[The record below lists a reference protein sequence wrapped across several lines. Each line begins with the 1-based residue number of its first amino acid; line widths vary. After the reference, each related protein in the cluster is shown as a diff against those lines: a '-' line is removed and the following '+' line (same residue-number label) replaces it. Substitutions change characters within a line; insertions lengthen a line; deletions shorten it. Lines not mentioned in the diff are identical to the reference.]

1 MGVLREVVEAD
12 LPVFYEHQ
20 RDREA
25 AAMAAFPPR
34 ERDAFMAHWA
44 KTLANDSALT
54 WTVVSDGAVAGNIGC
69 WEDDG
74 RRLVG
79 YWIGRQFWG
88 RGLATQALA
97 ELLDAVDAPAARIR
111 GEEQRRLDPRAREVR
126 VRQGCRAR
134 GRRRDRGAPPGGA
147 GMRTD
152 LSLGLRGSGRELRE
166 CSGVTPEQLVS
177 KRRDAVSI
185 AL

>member
-79 YWIGRQFWG
+79 YWIGREFWG

-97 ELLDAVDAPAARIR
+97 ELLNVVDARPLHAYVAMSNVASIR
-111 GEEQRRLDPRAREVR
+111 VLEKCGFVKVGEH
-126 VRQGCRAR
+126 
-134 GRRRDRGAPPGGA
+134 A
-147 GMRTD
+147 GD
-152 LSLGLRGSGRELRE
+152 DAIEELLLELR
-166 CSGVTPEQLVS
+166 
-177 KRRDAVSI
+177 A
-185 AL
+185 

>member
-54 WTVVSDGAVAGNIGC
+54 WTVVSDGAVVGNIGC

-79 YWIGRQFWG
+79 YWIGREFWG
-88 RGLATQALA
+88 RGLATRALA
-97 ELLDAVDAPAARIR
+97 ELLDVVDARPLHAYVAKRNVASIR
-111 GEEQRRLDPRAREVR
+111 VLEKCGFVTVGEH
-126 VRQGCRAR
+126 
-134 GRRRDRGAPPGGA
+134 A
-147 GMRTD
+147 GD
-152 LSLGLRGSGRELRE
+152 DGIEELLLELR
-166 CSGVTPEQLVS
+166 
-177 KRRDAVSI
+177 A
-185 AL
+185 

>member
-1 MGVLREVVEAD
+1 LREVVEAD

-25 AAMAAFPPR
+25 AAMAAFPSR
-34 ERDAFMAHWA
+34 ERDVFMAHWA

-54 WTVVSDGAVAGNIGC
+54 WAVVSDGAVAGNIGC

-79 YWIGRQFWG
+79 YWIGREFWG

-97 ELLDAVDAPAARIR
+97 ELLDVVDARPLHAYVVKSNVASIR
-111 GEEQRRLDPRAREVR
+111 VLEKCGFVKVGEH
-126 VRQGCRAR
+126 
-134 GRRRDRGAPPGGA
+134 A
-147 GMRTD
+147 GD
-152 LSLGLRGSGRELRE
+152 DGIEELLLELR
-166 CSGVTPEQLVS
+166 
-177 KRRDAVSI
+177 A
-185 AL
+185 

>member
-1 MGVLREVVEAD
+1 VGVLREVVEAD

-34 ERDAFMAHWA
+34 ERDAFTAHWA

-54 WTVVSDGAVAGNIGC
+54 WTVVSDDAVAGNIGC

-79 YWIGRQFWG
+79 YWIGREFWG
-88 RGLATQALA
+88 
-97 ELLDAVDAPAARIR
+97 ARD
-111 GEEQRRLDPRAREVR
+111 L
-126 VRQGCRAR
+126 
-134 GRRRDRGAPPGGA
+134 RGAF
-147 GMRTD
+147 RN
-152 LSLGLRGSGRELRE
+152 
-166 CSGVTPEQLVS
+166 
-177 KRRDAVSI
+177 DA
-185 AL
+185 